1 MRLPDQR
8 AARGLEVIPMQI
20 TRRRF
25 LQAAIAAPVALGLPN
40 MVRANSWGDAGH
52 RIVVGAPWTPGLPAK
67 DSFRIIVPPIQ
78 MLQARHLHSAA
89 SMTLDRN
96 EGLAAIC
103 ANQPR
108 HFAGLASLSGIPEQ
122 AAREMEHAV
131 ALGLKGGVLHTGSPD
146 DQSTTRFDAA
156 AAETA
161 ETLAL
166 PLYLHPAPAAGG
178 LSRMRLRLLG
188 LIHGGLLDRHPQLN
202 LIIAGGMDLADWV
215 ARLARIEESGVLT
228 GMERLR
234 QGKRLE
240 RRFTEYLRAQ
250 VHFTSAGMTG
260 RESLHSA
267 VAAVGPGRVMLGED
281 NHPWLDGLRSGRDE
295 QLLRGNALRVF
306 KL

>member
-8 AARGLEVIPMQI
+8 AARGLEVMTMRV

-52 RIVVGAPWTPGLPAK
+52 RIVVGAPWTPGLPAT
-67 DSFRIIVPPIQ
+67 DSFRIIVPPVPGFQ
-78 MLQARHLHSAA
+78 YNEALATACAREPRRLA
-89 SMTLDRN
+89 
-96 EGLAAIC
+96 GLAA
-103 ANQPR
+103 
-108 HFAGLASLSGIPEQ
+108 LSGIPGQ
-122 AAREMEHAV
+122 AARELEHAI
-131 ALGLKGGVLHTGSPD
+131 ALGLKGGVLYPD
-146 DQSTTRFDAA
+146 LAEDISTTRMDAA
-156 AAETA
+156 MAEAAES
-161 ETLAL
+161 LAL

-178 LSRMRLRLLG
+178 IARMRLRLLG
-188 LIHGGLLDRHPQLN
+188 LIHGGLLDRHPHLN
-202 LIIAGGMDLADWV
+202 LIIAGGPDLADWV

-228 GMERLR
+228 GMERLC
-234 QGKRLE
+234 QGQRLE
-240 RRFTEYLRAQ
+240 RRITEYLRAQ
-250 VHFTSAGMTG
+250 VYFTSAGMTG

-267 VAAVGPGRVMLGED
+267 VAAVGHGRVMLGED

>member
-8 AARGLEVIPMQI
+8 AARGLEVIPMQV

-25 LQAAIAAPVALGLPN
+25 LQAAIAAPVALGLPT
-40 MVRANSWGDAGH
+40 MVRANPWGDAGH
-52 RIVVGAPWTPGLPAK
+52 RIIVGGPWTPGLPAM
-67 DSFRIIVPPIQ
+67 DSFRIILAPAPS
-78 MLQARHLHSAA
+78 LQAGHPLVADSIRAG
-89 SMTLDRN
+89 N
-96 EGLAAIC
+96 EDLAATC
-103 ANQPR
+103 AREPR
-108 HFAGLASLSGIPEQ
+108 RLAGLASLSGIPGQ
-122 AAREMEHAV
+122 AARELEHAV

-166 PLYLHPAPAAGG
+166 PLYLHPAPAVGG
-178 LSRMRLRLLG
+178 LSRLRLRLLG
-188 LIHGGLLDRHPQLN
+188 FIHGGLLDRHPQLN
-202 LIIAGGMDLADWV
+202 LIIAGGADLADWI

-240 RRFTEYLRAQ
+240 RRVTEYLRAQ

-267 VAAVGPGRVMLGED
+267 VAAVGHGRVMLGED